1 MPRDTRKGR
10 GIRHFAGKEE
20 EERAE
25 VQSGVGVGGAPQE
38 ENRKEEEESE
48 REQPHP
54 SKRSLSL
61 RKQTRGS
68 LTPAGNVPA
77 WNAQLGRCLP

>member
-25 VQSGVGVGGAPQE
+25 VQSGVGVGGLPKKKTDRR
-38 ENRKEEEESE
+38 RKKASESN
-48 REQPHP
+48 PT
-54 SKRSLSL
+54 L
-61 RKQTRGS
+61 RKGCY
-68 LTPAGNVPA
+68 P
-77 WNAQLGRCLP
+77 